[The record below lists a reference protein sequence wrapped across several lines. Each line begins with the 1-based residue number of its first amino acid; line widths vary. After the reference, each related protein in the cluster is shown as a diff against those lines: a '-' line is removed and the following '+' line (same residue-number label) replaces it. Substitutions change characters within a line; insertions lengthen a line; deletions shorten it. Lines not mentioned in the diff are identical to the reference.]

1 MRYLRTKKHLET
13 INPYPLKK
21 LFLYIA
27 CLSCTI
33 LFAQS
38 KENDQRPPLTRIL
51 FVFDGS
57 QSMYGRWETGAK
69 IDVAQRLMGQMLDS
83 LQDIQAAGNFQLALR
98 VYGHQKP
105 VPPQDCSDT
114 RLEVPFGKG
123 NIYKIKRVLK
133 SITPRG
139 TTPIAG
145 SLMKAAN
152 DFTPCEDCRNIII
165 LITDGV
171 EACDGDPC
179 IVSKR
184 LQKEGIVLK
193 PFVIGIGLD
202 EDFKSSFECV
212 GTYFDAA
219 DENTFKNVL
228 GVVISQAL
236 DNTTVQINLLDIHGK
251 PTETD
256 VPVLLYDHTSGKIKE
271 NIIHTLNYK
280 GLPDTLVLDPLIV
293 YDMVVHTIPPVRVD
307 SIVIHSGAHTHI
319 GASTPQGELV
329 LKASPRIA
337 KNIACIIKPQ
347 NQETILH
354 VQNFGTSQSYLS
366 GTYDLE
372 ILTLPRIIQKG
383 IHIKASASTTIAV
396 PPPGMVTIQTGV
408 SGYGAVFVQRETG
421 YEWVVDLSESSER
434 QVFQLQPGQYKVV
447 FRSKFAQETGYSKNK
462 EFRVSPGSSTIVKIN

>member
-1 MRYLRTKKHLET
+1 VRYLRTKKHLET

-27 CLSCTI
+27 FLSCAI

-83 LQDIQAAGNFQLALR
+83 LQDIQDAGNFQLALR
-98 VYGHQKP
+98 VYGHQKS

-236 DNTTVQINLLDIHGK
+236 DNTTAQINLLDIHGK

>member
-1 MRYLRTKKHLET
+1 M
-13 INPYPLKK
+13 KK
-21 LFLYIA
+21 LTALIA
-27 CLSCTI
+27 FLSCTV
-33 LFAQS
+33 LFAQP
-38 KENDQRPPLTRIL
+38 KQEEQRPPLTRIL

-83 LQDIQAAGNFQLALR
+83 LQEIQDEGNFQLALR

-145 SLMKAAN
+145 SLLKASS
-152 DFTPCEDCRNIII
+152 DFPACEDCRNIII

-184 LQKEGIVLK
+184 LQKKGIILK

-202 EDFKSSFECV
+202 EDFKNSFECV

-236 DNTTVQINLLDIHGK
+236 DNTTAQINLLDINEK

-256 VPVLLYDHTSGKIKE
+256 VPILLYDHTSGKVKE
-271 NIIHTLNYK
+271 SFVHTLNYK
-280 GLPDTLVLDPLIV
+280 GVPDTLVLDPLIV
-293 YDMVVHTIPPVRVD
+293 YDMEVHTVPPVRVD
-307 SIVIHSGAHTHI
+307 SIVIHSGTHTHI
-319 GASTPQGELV
+319 GANTPQGELV
-329 LKASPRIA
+329 LKASPRMS
-337 KNIACIIKPQ
+337 NTIACIVKPEGR
-347 NQETILH
+347 ETILH
-354 VQNFGTSQSYLS
+354 VQEFGTAQKYLS

-372 ILTLPRIIQKG
+372 ILTLPRIVQKG
-383 IHIKASASTTIAV
+383 VHIKASASTTIAV

-408 SGYGAVFVQRETG
+408 SGFGAVFVQREDG

>member
-1 MRYLRTKKHLET
+1 MET

-27 CLSCTI
+27 FLSCTI

-83 LQDIQAAGNFQLALR
+83 LQDIQVAGNFQLALR

-114 RLEVPFGKG
+114 RLEVPLGKG

-171 EACDGDPC
+171 EACDGYPC
-179 IVSKR
+179 IFSKR

-212 GTYFDAA
+212 GTYFYAA

-228 GVVISQAL
+228 CVVISQAL
-236 DNTTVQINLLDIHGK
+236 DNTTAQINLLDIHGK

-408 SGYGAVFVQRETG
+408 SGYGAVLVQRETG

>member
-1 MRYLRTKKHLET
+1 M
-13 INPYPLKK
+13 KK

-27 CLSCTI
+27 FLSCAI

-236 DNTTVQINLLDIHGK
+236 DNTTAQINLLDIHGK

-337 KNIACIIKPQ
+337 KNIACIIKPL

-354 VQNFGTSQSYLS
+354 VQDFGTSQSYLS